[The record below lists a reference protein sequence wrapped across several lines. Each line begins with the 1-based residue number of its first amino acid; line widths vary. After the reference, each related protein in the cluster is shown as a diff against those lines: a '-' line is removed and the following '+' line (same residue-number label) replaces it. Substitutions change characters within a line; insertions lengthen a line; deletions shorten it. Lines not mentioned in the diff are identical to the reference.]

1 MGCKTSKDVQA
12 PGSKKPTKA
21 EVTSRGRH
29 TPVKSPMKAIK
40 ELPPAELAKHKPS
53 DIISF
58 VKAGNLAMIHGL
70 LKHYN
75 LQESVM
81 NLRAPRDEFKMLNGQ
96 LVST

>member
-12 PGSKKPTKA
+12 PGSKKLAKA
-21 EVTSRGRH
+21 ETNASKGKHLPVL
-29 TPVKSPMKAIK
+29 TPIKAIK

-70 LKHYN
+70 IKYYN
-75 LQESVM
+75 L
-81 NLRAPRDEFKMLNGQ
+81 
-96 LVST
+96 